1 MKLTNFTKSH
11 GLGNDFIIIEDL
23 NDELRIDAGITRA
36 LCARHFGIGADGL
49 MIVKSSENADYLMDF
64 RNANGSTAQMCGNG
78 IRAFAKYIYENLLAK
93 GKLTIETGAGLK
105 KIELIN
111 LNGLVEKVVVD
122 MGEPALRCREIP
134 VVADTDEFID
144 HHLVADKFTTNATCV
159 SMGNPHCV
167 IFVKD
172 IKEIDVKAV
181 GSVVET
187 LDIFPEKTNVSFV
200 EVVSEKKLRIRVWER
215 GVGETL
221 ACGTGA
227 CASLVAANLNK
238 LTSRQAEVDLPG
250 GQLLVEWRDD
260 NRVILTGG
268 AKKVFVGQVDLD
280 YWKNKE
286 REIECS

>member
-1 MKLTNFTKSH
+1 M
-11 GLGNDFIIIEDL
+11 
-23 NDELRIDAGITRA
+23 
-36 LCARHFGIGADGL
+36 
-49 MIVKSSENADYLMDF
+49 
-64 RNANGSTAQMCGNG
+64 
-78 IRAFAKYIYENLLAK
+78 
-93 GKLTIETGAGLK
+93 
-105 KIELIN
+105 
-111 LNGLVEKVVVD
+111 
-122 MGEPALRCREIP
+122 
-134 VVADTDEFID
+134 
-144 HHLVADKFTTNATCV
+144 
-159 SMGNPHCV
+159 

>member
-23 NDELRIDAGITRA
+23 NDELRIDAGITKA

-49 MIVKSSENADYLMDF
+49 MIIKNSEIADYLMDF
-64 RNANGSTAQMCGNG
+64 RNADGSQAQMCGNG
-78 IRAFAKYIYENLLAK
+78 IRVFAKYIYENLLAK
-93 GKLTIETGAGLK
+93 RKLTIETGAGLK
-105 KIELIN
+105 KIEIIN
-111 LNGLVEKVVVD
+111 KDGLVEKVVVD

-134 VVADTDEFID
+134 VVAKTDNFID
-144 HHLVADKFTTNATCV
+144 NLLVADKFTTKATCV

-172 IKEIDVKAV
+172 IKDIDVKAV
-181 GSVVET
+181 GSVVES
-187 LDIFPEKTNVSFV
+187 LDMFPEKTNVSFV

-238 LTSRQAEVDLPG
+238 LTSKRAEVDLPG
-250 GQLLVEWRDD
+250 GQLLVEWLDD

-268 AKKVFVGQVDLD
+268 AKKVFAGQVDLD

-286 REIECS
+286 REIEYS